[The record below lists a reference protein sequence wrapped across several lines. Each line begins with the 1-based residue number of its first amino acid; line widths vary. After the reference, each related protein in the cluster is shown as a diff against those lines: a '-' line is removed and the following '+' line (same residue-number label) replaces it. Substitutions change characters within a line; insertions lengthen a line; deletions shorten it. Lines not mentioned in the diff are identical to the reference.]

1 MPAQPTQGVRARLTG
16 DDALE
21 DAATVDPVGDPAEN
35 AADAHPAP
43 VQDLLDAQL
52 RARPLF
58 DQRAAVAAQPP
69 QVAEAL
75 RQHQARAPEAELADA
90 RQPDAVR
97 DIGLAPLDLLDV
109 PGVDHHDIETGV
121 GQNVVDLLPVDAR
134 RFHDG
139 AAHPQAEQ
147 PLHQKGEAARQ
158 CAERAGLDKGA
169 FPARVGAHGRGDL
182 HLVDVEPR
190 GDGVTDFHVIVF
202 GCIAHDPTPV
212 ELRLTGD
219 GWRQARLW
227 GLHWLARGRRPLAA
241 SRFSPRSR
249 QASCLAETLRGTNP
263 TANGQFW
270 NGLQG
275 RKKQTS
281 CSAATRSM
289 GHGIPRSRQR
299 RHHTTPFRKPS
310 VTFEFHAPG

>member
-1 MPAQPTQGVRARLTG
+1 MARRIGFPRRIRPLRRLPALSLFPGQIPVQAAQCLADAKTDMSGPSSTRIAMAESRLTPGRVSRSRTWASQGARAASIRRLAASIRAVSLSNRSRRSPRIHRACMSSSKLRASPRRAELLADMPAQPAQGVRARLTG

-109 PGVDHHDIETGV
+109 LGVDHHDIETGV

-134 RFHDG
+134 R
-139 AAHPQAEQ
+139 
-147 PLHQKGEAARQ
+147 
-158 CAERAGLDKGA
+158 
-169 FPARVGAHGRGDL
+169 
-182 HLVDVEPR
+182 
-190 GDGVTDFHVIVF
+190 VF
-202 GCIAHDPTPV
+202 
-212 ELRLTGD
+212 RM
-219 GWRQARLW
+219 
-227 GLHWLARGRRPLAA
+227 
-241 SRFSPRSR
+241 
-249 QASCLAETLRGTNP
+249 
-263 TANGQFW
+263 
-270 NGLQG
+270 
-275 RKKQTS
+275 
-281 CSAATRSM
+281 SA
-289 GHGIPRSRQR
+289 
-299 RHHTTPFRKPS
+299 K
-310 VTFEFHAPG
+310 